1 MKGVAGGNW
10 PVWVV
15 RVGAV
20 KGEEVPAGILRRGGL
35 NVKISA
41 KHGAKVTK
49 EILNLA
55 RQGDGTITLELNG
68 HVLILHGRWL
78 KVAMWQRCGG
88 SQGRG
93 GLILRVCADRVS
105 SGRQGCRG

>member
-20 KGEEVPAGILRRGGL
+20 KGEEVPAGILRRGGF

-41 KHGAKVTK
+41 KHGAKVPK

-55 RQGDGTITLELNG
+55 
-68 HVLILHGRWL
+68 
-78 KVAMWQRCGG
+78 
-88 SQGRG
+88 
-93 GLILRVCADRVS
+93 
-105 SGRQGCRG
+105 